1 VARQSLILMTILP
14 RALPLAMVA
23 RPSAASSSRQHRA
36 DVDGE
41 RARGGLLGER
51 GGDLADRS
59 GHDGA
64 AGQASGRACWS
75 AAGVVAD
82 TLPPL
87 RTAAGGEASGENA
100 AQLDEGV
107 DAVRVVGG
115 AGGHH
120 GRAAGGEQL
129 HGVRSDAAGSAL
141 DQDDLAGLRVDG
153 AVRSLVL
160 DPSPRRK

>member
-1 VARQSLILMTILP
+1 MRASTPSGYAARDLLGD
-14 RALPLAMVA
+14 RAL
-23 RPSAASSSRQHRA
+23 
-36 DVDGE
+36 
-41 RARGGLLGER
+41 
-51 GGDLADRS
+51 
-59 GHDGA
+59 
-64 AGQASGRACWS
+64 
-75 AAGVVAD
+75 GVVD
-82 TLPPL
+82 D
-87 RTAAGGEASGENA
+87 RGS
-100 AQLDEGV
+100 AQSIQP
-107 DAVRVVGG
+107 VRVVGG